1 MKLGNYFGKLQLRR
15 KGLLPEMQSL
25 AEISHFPAKVITP
38 VASFLF
44 PSATQKTAV
53 SVNESLSKMHA
64 IQHNTQVNAWLAL
77 AICALHVTNCRTNS
91 HGNGRPVTG
100 PIYSHCVKRM
110 DSPVPR
116 QSEPLVNNPIF
127 CSPPSDLI
135 IYDQG
140 ELDRGAYG
148 SVYAGEF
155 AGKPVAVKRIH
166 KVLLEAQLT
175 QGQQVRRDF
184 QAECQR
190 MKDIGEH
197 TNVVGFIGAFQDR
210 TGPFLVMEKMSQN
223 LHKFLEDNRGKLK
236 LQQQLRLCLD
246 IATGLA
252 FLHSQKPP
260 LVHRDL
266 TAKNVLLDESRR
278 AKIGDL
284 GQSKL
289 RTAAHFQTRQPG
301 AVPYMPPEAL
311 RTQPQYTEKVD
322 IFSFGVLMLEIATQI
337 PPSVGLDGISTIP
350 EEERRSSD
358 LNLLAEDHPL
368 KSLIRLCLKDEP
380 GRRPDVA
387 TLERDLQ
394 QLAQV
399 VSPNIRRYH
408 ATVGGKIFWRNAE
421 NMSFGRIYFGGWAS
435 LSD

>member
-1 MKLGNYFGKLQLRR
+1 MPLGVK
-15 KGLLPEMQSL
+15 P
-25 AEISHFPAKVITP
+25 
-38 VASFLF
+38 
-44 PSATQKTAV
+44 
-53 SVNESLSKMHA
+53 LSQQQCLK
-64 IQHNTQVNAWLAL
+64 
-77 AICALHVTNCRTNS
+77 
-91 HGNGRPVTG
+91 
-100 PIYSHCVKRM
+100 KM

-116 QSEPLVNNPIF
+116 PSESRVNNPIF

-135 IYDQG
+135 IYDQ
-140 ELDRGAYG
+140 EEIDRGAYG
-148 SVYAGEF
+148 SDYAGEF
-155 AGKPVAVKRIH
+155 TGRPVAVKRIH
-166 KVLLEAQLT
+166 SSLLEAQLA

-184 QAECQR
+184 HAECQR

-223 LHKFLEDNRGKLK
+223 LHTFLEANRGTLK

-252 FLHSQKPP
+252 FLHSQDPP

-266 TAKNVLLDESRR
+266 TARNVLLDESGR

-289 RTAAHFQTRQPG
+289 KTAAHFQTRQPG

-322 IFSFGVLMLEIATQI
+322 IFSFGVLMLEIATQT
-337 PPSVGLDGISTIP
+337 PPSGGLDGINTIP

-358 LNLLAEDHPL
+358 LAHLAEDHPL
-368 KSLIRLCLKDEP
+368 KSLIRLCLKNEP
-380 GRRPDVA
+380 EERPDAA
-387 TLERDLQ
+387 TLLEELQ

-399 VSPNIRRYH
+399 AITSPSIH
-408 ATVGGKIFWRNAE
+408 AVHI
-421 NMSFGRIYFGGWAS
+421 I
-435 LSD
+435 LV